1 MVLTVTK
8 RLHWVRAGN
17 LVAPRGVFMSEY
29 AYARQ
34 PSQTRGRHVMTS
46 REVAL
51 RRRRMNRKIRET
63 LALRRFTATDP
74 VQSAEATPQ
83 SSITPPPGADKGGVE

>member
-1 MVLTVTK
+1 
-8 RLHWVRAGN
+8 
-17 LVAPRGVFMSEY
+17 
-29 AYARQ
+29 
-34 PSQTRGRHVMTS
+34 MTS